1 MMFKAAWKWLG
12 ALFALLWLFEGVT
25 GALLVYHFKLNDA
38 LISPKS
44 GPVDFAAIE
53 RRMHEIEAVGG
64 KAHVNW
70 IWSTAGLPGR
80 FLMNYTAA
88 DGETRMARVAGDG
101 SLLLDTPEGHPSF
114 LETVR
119 LLHLELFSG
128 DGGERIL
135 SIAGI
140 ALLIALVHAFVTS
153 LRNARASPAAPASK
167 VDRWYQRLSLWG
179 TLPAFVVVIAAV
191 TVFFEHDIEGPIGA
205 PPIHLT
211 AIPQTTDA
219 LGFAGVAAAAEK
231 AAPGSRFVGT
241 ALGKPEDA
249 THYVSVNRPGEWFR
263 DDGYAGT
270 LVIVNGNDG
279 SIREVR
285 TLEGATF
292 PYKAI
297 ALPYPL
303 HTGEIFGGV
312 GRFLVLI
319 IGLWLAAWSLLF
331 IVRRLRPGA

>member
-1 MMFKAAWKWLG
+1 MMLKVGWKWLG
-12 ALFALLWLFEGVT
+12 ALLALVWLFEAVT
-25 GALLVYHFKLNDA
+25 GSLLVYHFKLNDA
-38 LISPKS
+38 LISPKTS
-44 GPVDFAAIE
+44 PVDFAAIE
-53 RRMHEIEAVGG
+53 RRMDEIEAAGG
-64 KAHVNW
+64 KANVNW

-101 SLLLDTPEGHPSF
+101 SVLLDSPEGEPTF

-128 DGGERIL
+128 DAGERIL

-140 ALLIALVHAFVTS
+140 ALLIALIHAFVTS
-153 LRNARASPAAPASK
+153 LRSARASPAPVTK

-179 TLPAFVVVIAAV
+179 AIPAFVVVIAAV
-191 TVFFEHDIEGPIGA
+191 VVFFEHDIEGPIGA

-211 AIPQTTDA
+211 AIPQATGT
-219 LGFAGVAAAAEK
+219 LGFASVASAAEQ
-231 AAPGSRFVGT
+231 ALPGSRFVGT

-263 DDGYAGT
+263 DDGYAGS

-279 SIREVR
+279 TIRETR
-285 TLEGATF
+285 TLEHATS

-319 IGLWLAAWSLLF
+319 VGLWLAAWSLLF